1 MEAIMSKSE
10 NTHKMTIR
18 LSPLAKYRLEVGY
31 QQDGS
36 RSKNDFIE
44 RAILFY
50 LDHLEAERNGTLPV
64 AIQSAINGQLGMLE
78 DRMSKLLFK
87 QTVEMDMALSAL
99 LAYLK
104 INPDYLKKLRAESVK
119 NVKATNGRVSFE
131 QKVQEQYDEG
141 EDDLWQD

>member
-1 MEAIMSKSE
+1 MSKTE

-18 LSPLAKYRLEVGY
+18 LSSLAKYRLEVGY

-44 RAILFY
+44 RAVLFY

-64 AIQSAINGQLGMLE
+64 AIRSAINGQLGMFE
-78 DRMSKLLFK
+78 DRLSKLLFK

-99 LAYLK
+99 LTYLK
-104 INPDYLKKLRAESVK
+104 IDPDYLKKLRAESVK
-119 NVKATNGRVSFE
+119 NVKATNGRVTFE
-131 QKVQEQYDEG
+131 KKVQEQYDEG

>member
-1 MEAIMSKSE
+1 MSKSE

-44 RAILFY
+44 RAVLFY
-50 LDHLEAERNGTLPV
+50 LDHLEAEHNGMLPV
-64 AIQSAINGQLGMLE
+64 AVQSAINGQLGMFE

-104 INPDYLKKLRAESVK
+104 IDPDYLKKLRAESVK
-119 NVKATNGRVSFE
+119 NVKATNGRVTFE
-131 QKVQEQYDEG
+131 QKDQEQYDEG

>member
-1 MEAIMSKSE
+1 MSKSE

-31 QQDGS
+31 KQDGS

-50 LDHLEAERNGTLPV
+50 LDHLEAEHNGTLPV
-64 AIQSAINGQLGMLE
+64 AIQSAINGQLGMFE
-78 DRMSKLLFK
+78 DRMSKLMFK
-87 QTVEMDMALSAL
+87 QAVETDMALSAL

-104 INPDYLKKLRAESVK
+104 IDPDYIRKLRAESVK
-119 NVKATNGRVSFE
+119 NVKATNGRLTFE
-131 QKVQEQYDEG
+131 RKAQEQEDE
-141 EDDLWQD
+141 EWQD

>member
-1 MEAIMSKSE
+1 MSKSE

-64 AIQSAINGQLGMLE
+64 AIRSVINGQLGMFE
-78 DRMSKLLFK
+78 DRVSKLLFK

-104 INPDYLKKLRAESVK
+104 IDPDYLKKLRAESVK
-119 NVKATNGRVSFE
+119 NVKATNGRVTFE
-131 QKVQEQYDEG
+131 QKVREQYDEG

>member
-1 MEAIMSKSE
+1 MSKSE

-50 LDHLEAERNGTLPV
+50 LDHLEAERNGTLPM
-64 AIQSAINGQLGMLE
+64 AIQSAINGRLGMFE
-78 DRMSKLLFK
+78 DRLSTLMFR
-87 QTVEMDMALSAL
+87 QTVEIDMALSVL
-99 LAYLK
+99 LEHLG
-104 INPDYLKKLRAESVK
+104 IHPDCLKKLRAESVK
-119 NVKATNGRVSFE
+119 SVKATNGRLTFE
-131 QKVQEQYDEG
+131 SKVQEQDDE
-141 EDDLWQD
+141 EWQD

>member
-1 MEAIMSKSE
+1 MSKSE

-44 RAILFY
+44 RAVLFY

-64 AIQSAINGQLGMLE
+64 AIQAAIDGRLGMFE
-78 DRMSKLLFK
+78 DRLAKLMFK
-87 QTVEMDMALSAL
+87 QVVETDMALSVL
-99 LAYLK
+99 LEHLG
-104 INPDYLKKLRAESVK
+104 IHPDYLKKLRAESVK
-119 NVKATNGRVSFE
+119 NVKATNGRLTFE
-131 QKVQEQYDEG
+131 SKVQEQDDE
-141 EDDLWQD
+141 EWQD

>member
-1 MEAIMSKSE
+1 MSKSE

-64 AIQSAINGQLGMLE
+64 AIQSAINGRLGMFE

-87 QTVEMDMALSAL
+87 QTVEMDMAQSAL

-104 INPDYLKKLRAESVK
+104 IDPDYLKKLRAESVK
-119 NVKATNGRVSFE
+119 NVKATNGRVSFG
-131 QKVQEQYDEG
+131 QKAQEQYDEG

>member
-1 MEAIMSKSE
+1 MSKSE
-10 NTHKMTIR
+10 NIHKMTIR

-31 QQDGS
+31 KQDGS

-64 AIQSAINGQLGMLE
+64 AIQSAINGQLGMFE

-87 QTVEMDMALSAL
+87 QAVETDMALSAL

-104 INPDYLKKLRAESVK
+104 IDPDYLKKLRAESVK
-119 NVKATNGRVSFE
+119 SVKATNGRLTFE
-131 QKVQEQYDEG
+131 RKAQEQEDE
-141 EDDLWQD
+141 EWQD

>member
-1 MEAIMSKSE
+1 MRKSE

-18 LSPLAKYRLEVGY
+18 LSPLTKYRLEVGY

-44 RAILFY
+44 RAVLFY
-50 LDHLEAERNGTLPV
+50 LDHLEAERNGTLPM
-64 AIQSAINGQLGMLE
+64 AIQSAIDGRLGMFE
-78 DRMSKLLFK
+78 DRLSTLMFR

-99 LAYLK
+99 LTYLN
-104 INPDYLKKLRAESVK
+104 IDPDYLKKLRAESVK
-119 NVKATNGRVSFE
+119 SVKATNGRLTFE
-131 QKVQEQYDEG
+131 RKALEQYDEG

>member
-1 MEAIMSKSE
+1 MSKSE

-44 RAILFY
+44 RAVLFY

-64 AIQSAINGQLGMLE
+64 AIRSAINGQLGMFE
-78 DRMSKLLFK
+78 DRMSKLL
-87 QTVEMDMALSAL
+87 
-99 LAYLK
+99 
-104 INPDYLKKLRAESVK
+104 
-119 NVKATNGRVSFE
+119 
-131 QKVQEQYDEG
+131 
-141 EDDLWQD
+141 

>member
-1 MEAIMSKSE
+1 MSKSE

-50 LDHLEAERNGTLPV
+50 LDHLEAEHNGMLPV
-64 AIQSAINGQLGMLE
+64 AIQSAIDGRLGIFE
-78 DRMSKLLFK
+78 DRMAKLLFK
-87 QTVEMDMALSAL
+87 QTVETDMALSL
-99 LAYLK
+99 LLEHLGIY
-104 INPDYLKKLRAESVK
+104 PDYLKKLRAESVK
-119 NVKATNGRVSFE
+119 NVKATNGRITFE
-131 QKVQEQYDEG
+131 KKVQEQYDEG
-141 EDDLWQD
+141 EDDLWQG

>member
-1 MEAIMSKSE
+1 MSKAE

-31 QQDGS
+31 RQDGS
-36 RSKNDFIE
+36 RSKNEFIE
-44 RAILFY
+44 RAVLFY

-64 AIQSAINGQLGMLE
+64 AIQSAINGQLGMFE

-87 QTVEMDMALSAL
+87 QAVETDMALSAL

-104 INPDYLKKLRAESVK
+104 IDPDYIRKLRAESVK
-119 NVKATNGRVSFE
+119 NVKATNGRLTFE
-131 QKVQEQYDEG
+131 QKTRGQADES
-141 EDDLWQD
+141 EDGSWQG